1 MAVPLSGSAPSV
13 TAVQPT
19 SIRRWR
25 RARLVVMPLAALLV
39 LVAAILGGVG
49 WYFSDQL
56 LHVTHAQKPYT
67 LHVTAAG
74 VNTVTL
80 QRTRDTARPGTFGLG
95 WPGGHAVVGVILK
108 EDGSSVTRRLTGKM
122 TGLAAGVS
130 VRLDA
135 SVYAG
140 NPGTLGLRYTDVA
153 VPDPLG
159 PMPAW
164 YLAGRRSTWVI
175 EVHGYNSSRL
185 EGLRVAPALTT
196 LGLPVLDLSY
206 RNDVGAPPSPDGLYH
221 LGATEWQDVEAGV
234 RYALTHGAHD
244 VILYG
249 WSMGGGTVESF
260 LHRSA
265 YAPRVRAV
273 VLDAPALDWN
283 AVLDLQGRERHL
295 PGVLIAVAQRIVA
308 ARLGMSDLAPIDQV
322 RAAGSLT
329 APTLLFHGD
338 EDTVVPVGSSDAFA
352 RARPDIVTYRRVA
365 GADHTQAWNVAP
377 TAYTATLTTFLTRE
391 PR

>member
-1 MAVPLSGSAPSV
+1 MAVPHSASAPSAPP
-13 TAVQPT
+13 TQPAP
-19 SIRRWR
+19 IRRLR
-25 RARLVVMPLAALLV
+25 RARLVLIPLVALLV
-39 LVAAILGGVG
+39 LVAILGGVG

-56 LHVTHAQKPYT
+56 LRVTHAQKPYT
-67 LHVTAAG
+67 LHVLAVGASA
-74 VNTVTL
+74 VTL
-80 QRTRDTARPGTFGLG
+80 QRTHDTARPGTFGLG
-95 WPGGHAVVGVILK
+95 WPGGHAVVGAILR
-108 EDGSSVTRRLTGKM
+108 EDGASVTRRLVGKA
-122 TGLAAGVS
+122 TGLDAGTG

-140 NPGTLGLRYTDVA
+140 NPGTLGLRYADVA
-153 VPDPLG
+153 VPDALG

-164 YLAGRRSTWVI
+164 YLAGYRSTWVI

-185 EGLRVAPALTT
+185 EGLRVAPALTK

-206 RNDVGAPPSPDGLYH
+206 RNDAGAPPSPDGLYH

-234 RYALTHGAHD
+234 RYALAHGAHD

-295 PGVLIAVAQRIVA
+295 PGLLIAVAKRIVA
-308 ARLGMSDLAPIDQV
+308 ARLGMSSLAPIDQV
-322 RAAGSLT
+322 RVAGSLT
-329 APTLLFHGD
+329 TPTLLFHGA
-338 EDTVVPVGSSDAFA
+338 EDTVVPIGSSDAFA
-352 RARPDIVTYRRVA
+352 RARPDLVTYHRVS
-365 GADHTQAWNVAP
+365 GADHTQAWNVDP
-377 TAYTATLTTFLTRE
+377 RAYTAALTTFLTRE
-391 PR
+391 LR